1 MYYINAQPTENG
13 NHGTPRSNQTALTV
27 HLPDELL
34 SIYLGTMGF
43 AHIAVEN
50 GKVTSVSANQA
61 ALDAYNK
68 SHPDVPEPV
77 AEPTVEERLATLEDA
92 LCEQDAA
99 IEDRLSAI
107 EDALCELD
115 EKQGEL

>member
-43 AHIAVEN
+43 AHITVED
-50 GKVTSVSANQA
+50 GKVTSVTVNQT
-61 ALDAYNK
+61 ALETYRDA
-68 SHPDVPEPV
+68 HPDMPESGPQ
-77 AEPTVEERLATLEDA
+77 PTQQDKLEAQVLYTALETGTLLED
-92 LCEQDAA
+92 LF
-99 IEDRLSAI
+99 
-107 EDALCELD
+107 D
-115 EKQGEL
+115 E